1 MNEGHIDAGGVRL
14 HYLEWVS
21 DDGAASAPPLFLLH
35 GLSSNAYYWQ
45 RMVRH
50 LPGRRIVAL
59 DQRGHGL
66 SDRPAAGYA
75 MSNLIDDA
83 TKAIVELGLTHPI
96 VVGHSWGAA
105 VALELV
111 AAKQDLVGGL
121 VFVDGPVMSM
131 AHVLSWDQA
140 QVVMQPPLPRFRS
153 LDDARA
159 ESVGDFKDAWGED
172 LEPFVKARVTADGD
186 ALVLTLT
193 APVRLEIIRSL
204 YYGQPDLLWPRLT
217 VPTSVL
223 LAAAGP
229 SMISSWKRKAAA
241 QMAELA
247 PAVDVRWYDTPH
259 DVPLYKPAEVAADV
273 ERVSSLAS
281 AASATSEPPSG
292 N

>member
-1 MNEGHIDAGGVRL
+1 MNEGHFEAGGVRL
-14 HYLEWVS
+14 HYLEWAP
-21 DDGAASAPPLFLLH
+21 DGAVSAPPLFLLH
-35 GLSSNAYYWQ
+35 GLSSNAHYWQ
-45 RMVRH
+45 RMVSH

-66 SDRPAAGYA
+66 SDRPARGYA

-83 TKAIVELGLTHPI
+83 AAIINELGLARPV

-111 AAKQDLVGGL
+111 AARQDLVSGL

-153 LDDARA
+153 FDDARA
-159 ESVGDFKDAWGED
+159 ESVNDFKEAWGDD
-172 LEPFVKARVTADGD
+172 LEPFVRARVMADGD
-186 ALVLTLT
+186 AFVLTLT
-193 APVRLEIIRSL
+193 ASVRLEIIRSL
-204 YYGQPDLLWPRLT
+204 YYGQPDLLWPQLT

-241 QMAELA
+241 AVVALA
-247 PAVDVRWYDTPH
+247 PAVHVRWYDTPH
-259 DVPLYKPAEVAADV
+259 DVPLYKPAEVAGDV
-273 ERVSSLAS
+273 ERVTALAGAAS
-281 AASATSEPPSG
+281 AASESAAG
-292 N
+292 D

>member
-1 MNEGHIDAGGVRL
+1 VNEGDIEAGGVRL
-14 HYLEWVS
+14 HYLEWVPDANS
-21 DDGAASAPPLFLLH
+21 VSAPPLFLLH
-35 GLSSNAYYWQ
+35 GLSSNSHYWK

-75 MSNLIDDA
+75 MANLIDDA
-83 TKAIVELGLTHPI
+83 STAIAELGLARPI

-105 VALELV
+105 VALEVV
-111 AAKQDLVGGL
+111 AARQDLIGGL

-153 LDDARA
+153 FDDARA
-159 ESVGDFKDAWGED
+159 ESVGDFKEAWDDD
-172 LEPFVKARVTADGD
+172 LEAFVKARVVADGD

-204 YYGQPDLLWPRLT
+204 YYGQPELLWPQLT
-217 VPTSVL
+217 VPTCVL

-229 SMISSWKRKAAA
+229 SMMSSWKRKAAA
-241 QMAELA
+241 ELANLA
-247 PAVDVRWYDTPH
+247 PAIDVRWYDTPH
-259 DVPLYKPAEVAADV
+259 DVPLYKPAELAADI
-273 ERVSSLAS
+273 ERVSSLS
-281 AASATSEPPSG
+281 SRTSATSEPAAG
-292 N
+292 D